1 MAQVLYKNFE
11 IQLIL
16 ALTVSITACTNTD
29 LMHTTAIDTVLE
41 ETALVKAKPIAIEK
55 SNINFDSHPIAKRY
69 RTVIS
74 GEYAKQD
81 VNFANHYVVI
91 TWGCG
96 SGCVSGAMVDSRNG
110 TVYPLPEDKEWGG
123 NGTYVTFEQESN
135 ILTSVWVIP
144 TPTGDTEETQKY
156 WKWDEQSK
164 VFAHISA
171 LPTYLESK

>member
-1 MAQVLYKNFE
+1 VLYKNFK

-16 ALTVSITACTNTD
+16 ALTVLTSACTNMD
-29 LMHTTAIDTVLE
+29 LVQTTAINTVFE

-74 GEYAKQD
+74 GEYAKQE
-81 VNFANHYVVI
+81 VNFANHYVVT

-144 TPTGDTEETQKY
+144 TPTDDTEETRKY
-156 WKWDEQSK
+156 WRWDEQSK
-164 VFAHISA
+164 IFALTSA
-171 LPTYLESK
+171 FSTYLESK